1 MGESSKEKNRRIWAR
16 RKQRYAAKPELME
29 KELARQRAWR
39 RRNKDKINARERHR
53 YATDP
58 EYRAAKLVS
67 SGKNRREKN
76 LKRKY
81 GISLEGYS
89 AMLARQSGVCAICL
103 KEEVNKSLCVDH
115 DHKTRMLRD
124 LLCDACNKG
133 LGHYRDDSAL
143 MRRGADYLDYWQ
155 ACHEEALKAGRPS
168 ATAGSAH
175 PPEVPIHQYPRRKR
189 RRHDTDRRNDRSGQG
204 RRIDPPR
211 DPTRAAPAARSRPAA
226 RRQQAAADRAQLP
239 RQGRPG
245 RHDRDQGSV
254 RPRRRQDAAGPVRG
268 RSKRKR

>member
-1 MGESSKEKNRRIWAR
+1 MGAEETEICRKARIDGERAGAPACL
-16 RKQRYAAKPELME
+16 AA
-29 KELARQRAWR
+29 
-39 RRNKDKINARERHR
+39 RNKDKINARERHR

-103 KEEVNKSLCVDH
+103 KEELNKSLCVDH
-115 DHKTRMLRD
+115 DHNTRMLRD

-155 ACHEEALKAGRPS
+155 QCHEAALKAGRPS

-175 PPEVPIHQYPRRKR
+175 PPEVPIHQYPRRKGEDMTPTDETTEAGKADRLIR
-189 RRHDTDRRNDRSGQG
+189 RAILHELLQPPGPDQPPAVSRLQQIVRSFLDKAGQG
-204 RRIDPPR
+204 DMTAAKEVFDRID
-211 DPTRAAPAARSRPAA
+211 
-226 RRQQAAADRAQLP
+226 
-239 RQGRPG
+239 G
-245 RHDRDQGSV
+245 
-254 RPRRRQDAAGPVRG
+254 
-268 RSKRKR
+268 